1 MMLFRIRSKLLLY
14 FIVLV
19 VLLTSVGLF
28 FYDRS
33 EKLVS
38 EYDESFERFLL
49 LNDISQRSNLL
60 TEKLHGYILDKEK
73 SYLNDYRSEKLKLI
87 QDQKKLNKVMGSKDV
102 TLTNYKNMIDSFLDE
117 ADATIGAFR
126 QDQINQYSNH
136 FNEVL
141 KINSFLQESTLA
153 LLNNKLTDY
162 QKFYDQMEKQNHYY
176 KLLSISLFAAAS
188 ILSALLAVWI
198 SGGITR
204 PISMLS
210 SAAQEIS
217 KGNLSG
223 DDIKITTNDEL
234 KLLTE
239 TFNQMRTNIKVLV
252 TEIKQQGEL
261 DKLLKELELR
271 SLQNQ
276 INPHFLFNTL
286 NTVSKMAYLE
296 EAEETSRLIEAV
308 AALLRYNLSDFD
320 KVSTLRDEVN
330 IVKEYFFIQ
339 KTRFGDRIQFIT
351 DIQEDCLDMEIPS
364 LILQPLIENAF
375 IHGVEEYEENGV
387 IQLHIYQLSDHIH
400 VEIIDNGAGMDERTK
415 RKLINYVNQ
424 LEAEETIEQDKQK
437 GQSNGIAVKN
447 VIRRLQLFYQRKDIV
462 EIESE
467 LNTGTNFRLTIPVIA
482 AKGGSELVES
492 SYSR

>member
-19 VLLTSVGLF
+19 VLLTSVGMF

-49 LNDISQRSNLL
+49 LNDISQRSNFL

-73 SYLNDYRSEKLKLI
+73 SYLQDYRSEKLKLI
-87 QDQKKLNKVMGSKDV
+87 KDQKRLIKVMNTNDV

-117 ADATIGAFR
+117 GDATIGAFQ

-141 KINSFLQESTLA
+141 KINSFIQESTLA
-153 LLNNKLTDY
+153 LLNNKLTEY
-162 QKFYDQMEKQNHYY
+162 QKFYDQMEQQNHYY
-176 KLLSISLFAAAS
+176 KLLSFSLFAAAFF
-188 ILSALLAVWI
+188 LSTLLALWI
-198 SGGITR
+198 SGGITK
-204 PISMLS
+204 PISLLS
-210 SAAQEIS
+210 KAAKEIS

-223 DDIKITTNDEL
+223 DDIKITTKDEL

-239 TFNQMRTNIKVLV
+239 TFNQMRSNLKILV

-276 INPHFLFNTL
+276 MNPHFLFNTL

-320 KVSTLRDEVN
+320 KVSTLRDEVS

-339 KTRFGDRIQFIT
+339 KTRFGDRIEFIT
-351 DIQEDCLDMEIPS
+351 DIQEEYLDIEIPS

-375 IHGVEEYEENGV
+375 THGVEEYEENGV
-387 IQLHIYQLSDHIH
+387 IELHIYRLNDYVN
-400 VEIIDNGAGMDERTK
+400 VEVIDNGAGMDERTK
-415 RKLINYVNQ
+415 QKLLHYVNG
-424 LEAEETIEQDKQK
+424 LETEENVELEKTKA
-437 GQSNGIAVKN
+437 QSNGIAVKN
-447 VIRRLQLFYQRKDIV
+447 VIKRLQLFYQQKNVV

-467 LNTGTNFRLTIPVIA
+467 LNKGTIFRLKIPVMVR
-482 AKGGSELVES
+482 GGCELVES

>member
-1 MMLFRIRSKLLLY
+1 MLFRIRSKLLLY

-19 VLLTSVGLF
+19 VLLTSVGMF

-49 LNDISQRSNLL
+49 LNDISQRSNFL
-60 TEKLHGYILDKEK
+60 TEKLHGYILDKER
-73 SYLNDYRSEKLKLI
+73 SYLQDYRSEKLKLI
-87 QDQKKLNKVMGSKDV
+87 KDQKRLVKVMNTNDV

-117 ADATIGAFR
+117 GDATIGAFQ
-126 QDQINQYSNH
+126 QDQINLYSNH

-141 KINSFLQESTLA
+141 KVNSFIQESTLA

-162 QKFYDQMEKQNHYY
+162 QKFYDQMEQQNHYY
-176 KLLSISLFAAAS
+176 KLLSISLFAAAFF
-188 ILSALLAVWI
+188 LSTLLALWI
-198 SGGITR
+198 SGGITK
-204 PISMLS
+204 PISLLS
-210 SAAQEIS
+210 RAAKEIS

-223 DDIKITTNDEL
+223 EDIKITTKDEL

-239 TFNQMRTNIKVLV
+239 TFNQMRSNLKALV

-276 INPHFLFNTL
+276 MNPHFLFNTL

-320 KVSTLRDEVN
+320 KVSTLRDEVS

-351 DIQEDCLDMEIPS
+351 EIQEEYLDIEIPS

-375 IHGVEEYEENGV
+375 THGVEEYEENG
-387 IQLHIYQLSDHIH
+387 IIELHIYRLNDHIH
-400 VEIIDNGAGMDERTK
+400 VEVIDNGAGMDERTK
-415 RKLINYVNQ
+415 RKLLHYVDGLDNEENVE
-424 LEAEETIEQDKQK
+424 LEKTKE
-437 GQSNGIAVKN
+437 QSNGIAVKN
-447 VIRRLQLFYQRKDIV
+447 VIKRLQLFYQQKNVV

-467 LNTGTNFRLTIPVIA
+467 LNKGTIFRLKIPVTVR
-482 AKGGSELVES
+482 GGNKLVEN

>member
-1 MMLFRIRSKLLLY
+1 MLFRIRSKLLLY

-19 VLLTSVGLF
+19 VLLTSVGMF

-49 LNDISQRSNLL
+49 LNDISQRSNFL

-73 SYLNDYRSEKLKLI
+73 SYLQDYRSEKLKLI
-87 QDQKKLNKVMGSKDV
+87 KDQKRLVKVMNTNDV

-117 ADATIGAFR
+117 GDATIGAFQ
-126 QDQINQYSNH
+126 QDQINLYSTH

-141 KINSFLQESTLA
+141 KVNSFIQESTLA

-162 QKFYDQMEKQNHYY
+162 QKFYDQMEQQNHYY
-176 KLLSISLFAAAS
+176 KLLSISLFAAAFF
-188 ILSALLAVWI
+188 LSTLLALWI
-198 SGGITR
+198 SGGITK
-204 PISMLS
+204 PISLLS
-210 SAAQEIS
+210 KAAKEIS

-223 DDIKITTNDEL
+223 EDIKITTKDEL

-239 TFNQMRTNIKVLV
+239 TFNQMRSNLKVLV

-276 INPHFLFNTL
+276 MNPHFLFNTL

-320 KVSTLRDEVN
+320 KVSTLRDEVS

-351 DIQEDCLDMEIPS
+351 EIQEEYLDIEIPS

-375 IHGVEEYEENGV
+375 THGVEEYEENG
-387 IQLHIYQLSDHIH
+387 IIELHIYRLNDHIH
-400 VEIIDNGAGMDERTK
+400 VEVIDNGVGMDGRTK
-415 RKLINYVNQ
+415 RKLLHYVDGLDNEENVE
-424 LEAEETIEQDKQK
+424 LEKTKE
-437 GQSNGIAVKN
+437 QSNGIAVKN
-447 VIRRLQLFYQRKDIV
+447 VIKRLQLFYQQKNVV

-467 LNTGTNFRLTIPVIA
+467 LNKGTIFRLKIPVTA
-482 AKGGSELVES
+482 RGGNKLVEN

>member
-1 MMLFRIRSKLLLY
+1 MLFRIRSKLLLY

-19 VLLTSVGLF
+19 VLLTSVGMF

-73 SYLNDYRSEKLKLI
+73 SYLRDYRTEKLKLI
-87 QDQKKLNKVMGSKDV
+87 KDQKRLIKVINANDM
-102 TLTNYKNMIDSFLDE
+102 TLTNYINMIDSFIDE
-117 ADATIGAFR
+117 GDATIGTFE

-162 QKFYDQMEKQNHYY
+162 QKFYNQIDQQNHYY
-176 KLLSISLFAAAS
+176 KLLSMSLFAAAFF
-188 ILSALLAVWI
+188 LSTLLAFWI

-204 PISMLS
+204 PISLLS
-210 SAAQEIS
+210 SAAKEIAS
-217 KGNLSG
+217 GNLTG
-223 DDIKITTNDEL
+223 DDINITTKDEL

-239 TFNQMRTNIKVLV
+239 TFNQMRTNLKVLV

-276 INPHFLFNTL
+276 MNPHFLFNTL

-320 KVSTLRDEVN
+320 EVSTLRDEVS

-351 DIQEDCLDMEIPS
+351 DIQEECLDTEIPS

-375 IHGVEEYEENGV
+375 IHGVEGYEENGV
-387 IQLHIYQLSDHIH
+387 IQLQIHQDNDRIH
-400 VEIIDNGAGMDERTK
+400 VEVIDNGAGMDDSTK
-415 RKLINYVNQ
+415 RKLTNYVHH
-424 LEAEETIEQDKQK
+424 LESEEKVETEKPK
-437 GQSNGIAVKN
+437 VQSNGIAVKN
-447 VIRRLQLFYQRKDIV
+447 VIRRLQLFYHRKDIV

-467 LNTGTNFRLTIPVIA
+467 LNNGTTFRLTIPVA
-482 AKGGSELVES
+482 AKGGSELVEN

>member
-1 MMLFRIRSKLLLY
+1 MLFRIRSKLLLY

-19 VLLTSVGLF
+19 VLLTSVGMF

-49 LNDISQRSNLL
+49 LNDISQRSNFL

-73 SYLNDYRSEKLKLI
+73 SYLQDYRSEKLKLI
-87 QDQKKLNKVMGSKDV
+87 KDQKRLVKVMNTNDV

-117 ADATIGAFR
+117 GDATIGAFQ
-126 QDQINQYSNH
+126 QDQINLYSNH

-141 KINSFLQESTLA
+141 KVNSFIQESTLA

-162 QKFYDQMEKQNHYY
+162 QKFYDQMEQQNHYY
-176 KLLSISLFAAAS
+176 KLLSISLFAAAFF
-188 ILSALLAVWI
+188 LSTLLALWI
-198 SGGITR
+198 SGGITK
-204 PISMLS
+204 PISLLS
-210 SAAQEIS
+210 RAAKEIS

-223 DDIKITTNDEL
+223 EDIKITTKDEL

-239 TFNQMRTNIKVLV
+239 TFNQMRSNLKVLV

-276 INPHFLFNTL
+276 MNPHFLFNTL

-320 KVSTLRDEVN
+320 KVSTLRDEVS

-351 DIQEDCLDMEIPS
+351 EIQEEYLDIEIPS

-375 IHGVEEYEENGV
+375 THGVEEYEENG
-387 IQLHIYQLSDHIH
+387 IIELHIYRLNDHIH
-400 VEIIDNGAGMDERTK
+400 VEVIDNGAGMDERTK
-415 RKLINYVNQ
+415 RKLLHYVDGLDNEENVE
-424 LEAEETIEQDKQK
+424 LEKTKE
-437 GQSNGIAVKN
+437 QSNGIAVKN
-447 VIRRLQLFYQRKDIV
+447 VIKRLQLFYQQKNVV

-467 LNTGTNFRLTIPVIA
+467 LNKGTIFRLKIPVTVR
-482 AKGGSELVES
+482 GGNKLVENS
-492 SYSR
+492 NSR

>member
-1 MMLFRIRSKLLLY
+1 MLFRIRSKLLLY

-19 VLLTSVGLF
+19 VLLTSVGMF

-49 LNDISQRSNLL
+49 LNDISQRSNFL
-60 TEKLHGYILDKEK
+60 TERLHGYILDKEK
-73 SYLNDYRSEKLKLI
+73 SYLQDYRSEKLKLI
-87 QDQKKLNKVMGSKDV
+87 KDQKRLVKVMNTNDV
-102 TLTNYKNMIDSFLDE
+102 TLTNYKNMIDSFLE
-117 ADATIGAFR
+117 EGDATIGAFQ
-126 QDQINQYSNH
+126 QDQINQYSTH

-141 KINSFLQESTLA
+141 KVNSFIQESTLA

-162 QKFYDQMEKQNHYY
+162 QKFYDQMEQQNHYY
-176 KLLSISLFAAAS
+176 KLLSISLFAAAFF
-188 ILSALLAVWI
+188 LSTLLALWI
-198 SGGITR
+198 SGGITK
-204 PISMLS
+204 PISLLS
-210 SAAQEIS
+210 RAAKEIS
-217 KGNLSG
+217 KGNLY
-223 DDIKITTNDEL
+223 DEDIKITTKDEL

-239 TFNQMRTNIKVLV
+239 TFNQMRSNLKVLV

-261 DKLLKELELR
+261 EKLLKELELR

-276 INPHFLFNTL
+276 MNPHFLFNTL

-320 KVSTLRDEVN
+320 KVSTLRDEVR

-351 DIQEDCLDMEIPS
+351 EIQEEYLDIEIPS

-375 IHGVEEYEENGV
+375 THGVEEYEENGV
-387 IQLHIYQLSDHIH
+387 IELHIYRLNDHVH
-400 VEIIDNGAGMDERTK
+400 VEVIDNGAGMDERTK
-415 RKLINYVNQ
+415 RKLLHYADGLDNEENVE
-424 LEAEETIEQDKQK
+424 LEKTKE
-437 GQSNGIAVKN
+437 QSNGIAVKN
-447 VIRRLQLFYQRKDIV
+447 VIKRLQLFYQQKNVV

-467 LNTGTNFRLTIPVIA
+467 LNKGTIFRLKIPVTVR
-482 AKGGSELVES
+482 GGNKLVEN

>member
-1 MMLFRIRSKLLLY
+1 MLFRIRSKLLLY

-19 VLLTSVGLF
+19 VLLTSVGMF

-49 LNDISQRSNLL
+49 LNDISQRSNFL

-73 SYLNDYRSEKLKLI
+73 SYLQDYRSEKLKLI
-87 QDQKKLNKVMGSKDV
+87 KDQKRLVKVMNTNDV

-117 ADATIGAFR
+117 GDATIGAFQ
-126 QDQINQYSNH
+126 QDQINLYSNH

-141 KINSFLQESTLA
+141 KVNSFIQESTLA

-162 QKFYDQMEKQNHYY
+162 QKFYDQMEQQNHYY
-176 KLLSISLFAAAS
+176 KLLSISLFAAAFF
-188 ILSALLAVWI
+188 LSTLLALWI
-198 SGGITR
+198 SGGITK
-204 PISMLS
+204 PISLLS
-210 SAAQEIS
+210 RAAKEIS

-223 DDIKITTNDEL
+223 EDIKITTKDEL

-239 TFNQMRTNIKVLV
+239 TFNQMRSNLKVLV

-276 INPHFLFNTL
+276 MNPHFLFNTL

-320 KVSTLRDEVN
+320 KVSTLRDEVS

-351 DIQEDCLDMEIPS
+351 EIQEEYLDIEIPS

-375 IHGVEEYEENGV
+375 THGVEEYEENG
-387 IQLHIYQLSDHIH
+387 IIELHIYRLNDHIH
-400 VEIIDNGAGMDERTK
+400 VEVIDNGAGMDERTK
-415 RKLINYVNQ
+415 RKLLHYVDGLDNEENVE
-424 LEAEETIEQDKQK
+424 LEKTKE
-437 GQSNGIAVKN
+437 QSNGIAVKN
-447 VIRRLQLFYQRKDIV
+447 VIKRLQLFYQQKNVV

-467 LNTGTNFRLTIPVIA
+467 LNKGTIFRLKIPVTVR
-482 AKGGSELVES
+482 GGNKLVEN

>member
-1 MMLFRIRSKLLLY
+1 MLFRIRSKLLLY

-19 VLLTSVGLF
+19 VLLTSVGMF

-49 LNDISQRSNLL
+49 LNDISQRSNFL

-73 SYLNDYRSEKLKLI
+73 SYLQDYRSEKLKLI
-87 QDQKKLNKVMGSKDV
+87 KDQKRLVKVMNTNDV

-117 ADATIGAFR
+117 GDATIGAFQ
-126 QDQINQYSNH
+126 QDQINLYSNH

-141 KINSFLQESTLA
+141 KVNSFIQESTLA

-162 QKFYDQMEKQNHYY
+162 QKFYDQMEQQNHYY
-176 KLLSISLFAAAS
+176 KLLSISLFTAAFF
-188 ILSALLAVWI
+188 LSTLLALWI
-198 SGGITR
+198 SGGITK
-204 PISMLS
+204 PISLLS
-210 SAAQEIS
+210 RAAKEIS

-223 DDIKITTNDEL
+223 EDIKITTKDEL

-239 TFNQMRTNIKVLV
+239 TFNQMRSNLKVLV

-276 INPHFLFNTL
+276 MNPHFLFNTL

-320 KVSTLRDEVN
+320 KVSTLRDEVS

-351 DIQEDCLDMEIPS
+351 EIQEEYQDIEIPS

-375 IHGVEEYEENGV
+375 THGVEEYEENG
-387 IQLHIYQLSDHIH
+387 IIELHIYRLNDHIH
-400 VEIIDNGAGMDERTK
+400 VEVIDNGAGMDERTK
-415 RKLINYVNQ
+415 RKLLHYVDGLDNEENVE
-424 LEAEETIEQDKQK
+424 LEKTKE
-437 GQSNGIAVKN
+437 QSNGIAVKN
-447 VIRRLQLFYQRKDIV
+447 VIKRLQLFYQQKNVV

-467 LNTGTNFRLTIPVIA
+467 LNKGTIFRLKIPVTVR
-482 AKGGSELVES
+482 GGNKLVENS
-492 SYSR
+492 NSR

>member
-19 VLLTSVGLF
+19 VLLTSVGMF

-73 SYLNDYRSEKLKLI
+73 SYLHDYRNEKLKLI
-87 QDQKKLNKVMGSKDV
+87 KDQKRLVKVMNSNDV

-117 ADATIGAFR
+117 GDATIGTFE

-162 QKFYDQMEKQNHYY
+162 QKFYDQMEQQNHFY
-176 KLLSISLFAAAS
+176 KLLSMSLFAAAFF
-188 ILSALLAVWI
+188 LSTLLALWI

-210 SAAQEIS
+210 SAAKEIAT
-217 KGNLSG
+217 GNLSG
-223 DDIKITTNDEL
+223 DDIKITTKDEL

-239 TFNQMRTNIKVLV
+239 TFNQMRSNLKVLV

-320 KVSTLRDEVN
+320 KVSTLRDEVS

-351 DIQEDCLDMEIPS
+351 EIQDEYLDTEIPS
-364 LILQPLIENAF
+364 LVLQPLIENAF

-387 IQLHIYQLSDHIH
+387 IELHIYRLNDRIN
-400 VEIIDNGAGMDERTK
+400 VEVIDNGAGMDERTK
-415 RKLINYVNQ
+415 KKLINYVHQ
-424 LEAEETIEQDKQK
+424 LESEETVETAKPK

-447 VIRRLQLFYQRKDIV
+447 VIRRLQLFYHRKDIV

-467 LNTGTNFRLTIPVIA
+467 LNHGTIFRLTIPVA
-482 AKGGSELVES
+482 AKGGTELVEN